1 MCRIGRQSH
10 APPERANTESEK
22 TTRPPAVPHH
32 GIMYDTNKNDC
43 PFRVLPFA
51 KLSRR
56 DKIFTVSVHILSI
69 DLSFTT
75 RILTNAS
82 KRLFMEIKRIVVR
95 IRMYATYTGTI

>member
-69 DLSFTT
+69 DFY
-75 RILTNAS
+75 
-82 KRLFMEIKRIVVR
+82 RLPPGFL
-95 IRMYATYTGTI
+95 RMRLNVFLWK